1 MDIIN
6 VIDKLEALVN
16 TSRRLPATRSR
27 LVDDEK
33 VMELVEQLRLS
44 IPQDVRSAKEVIE
57 RKDTILNQAQI
68 DARRTRSEAEE
79 EFKTRLDQNDLLV
92 TARRQSEE
100 MLSEAE
106 RKASRLM
113 ELAETEARTNRTES
127 DAYVV
132 ETLRSLEGEL
142 TSVLASVRKGLDTIG
157 ATVYTQ

>member
-68 DARRTRSEAEE
+68 NARRTRSEAEE

-92 TARRQSEE
+92 SARRQSEE

-113 ELAETEARTNRTES
+113 ELAETEARANRTGS

>member
-57 RKDTILNQAQI
+57 RKDTISQ
-68 DARRTRSEAEE
+68 SSS
-79 EFKTRLDQNDLLV
+79 DQCS
-92 TARRQSEE
+92 AH
-100 MLSEAE
+100 
-106 RKASRLM
+106 
-113 ELAETEARTNRTES
+113 
-127 DAYVV
+127 
-132 ETLRSLEGEL
+132 
-142 TSVLASVRKGLDTIG
+142 
-157 ATVYTQ
+157 

>member
-1 MDIIN
+1 M
-6 VIDKLEALVN
+6 LV
-16 TSRRLPATRSR
+16 S
-27 LVDDEK
+27 
-33 VMELVEQLRLS
+33 
-44 IPQDVRSAKEVIE
+44 
-57 RKDTILNQAQI
+57 
-68 DARRTRSEAEE
+68 
-79 EFKTRLDQNDLLV
+79 
-92 TARRQSEE
+92 ARRQSEE

>member
-16 TSRRLPATRSR
+16 TSRRLPTTRSR
-27 LVDDEK
+27 LVDEEK

-44 IPQDVRSAKEVIE
+44 IPQDVRSAKEIIE
-57 RKDTILNQAQI
+57 RKDNILNQAQI
-68 DARRTRSEAEE
+68 DARHTRSEAEE
-79 EFKTRLDQNDLLV
+79 EFKARLDQHEIMVL
-92 TARRQSEE
+92 ARRQSEE

-106 RKASRLM
+106 RKASRLI
-113 ELAETEARTNRTES
+113 ELAEIEARTSRTEC

-142 TSVLASVRKGLDTIG
+142 TSVLASVRKGLDTVG

>member
-68 DARRTRSEAEE
+68 NARRTRSEAEE

-92 TARRQSEE
+92 SARRQSEE

>member
-79 EFKTRLDQNDLLV
+79 EFKTRLDQNDVLV
-92 TARRQSEE
+92 SARRQSEE

-142 TSVLASVRKGLDTIG
+142 TSVLASVRKGLNTIG